1 MPPKVKKKKKT
12 KEELEEERRQA
23 EEAARA
29 AEEER
34 LRLEELEFQR
44 LEELE
49 RQRVEL
55 LATYTE
61 QENERVANEL
71 QELAPLAG
79 QRLLERNVAS
89 EARRQA
95 WEWERFLACT
105 YVPHPRDR
113 VAIAGHIRM
122 MQQASDTSVGEALA
136 ACLDCYAMIDEA
148 EQERLSAILAGDWG
162 SEAYY
167 AKEISSLLDVC
178 SRRVD
183 RVTAHVL
190 QHSDEHANEKGEVLL
205 GVNQGSLQWALWV
218 NISKNPRLKAVEMMA
233 LQMVV
238 EIPKQIALA
247 SVALRVFKTEKDEFF
262 SACRNEFM
270 AVGGVIFVDLL
281 ALPPPAKHVKHW
293 VLRQVTALAS
303 NVQRIPYPIPPAG
316 TDPAT
321 YRSEEE
327 PPPLGFAYP
336 YQQDIVLLEGAQTTV
351 GWWSPDAQAWSTE
364 GVTDITLDASS
375 SSLSFHTTH
384 IGALAVI
391 QSRALLMP
399 YASWSVRPTGGMNGR
414 TAAVTL
420 QCQTLAQPL
429 VVEVGPGYAS
439 LLSPSDIPALQPLL
453 GQQHQPEQLL
463 LALSRKGL
471 HLLPEDRDAPVC
483 GMATK
488 QRDVEVAMCD
498 DLALL
503 AGVCLIARSR
513 WNQAGAGVDECIA
526 RISEVADWEAG
537 GRTELR
543 HVERVFAKERE
554 DGERR
559 VLAVIRRGKRGV
571 AFTDALD
578 KRDQYPA
585 LPGHET
591 VESVRACFNAVYGE
605 VHASLLALMKGVTP
619 NAPALSSTSGASVG
633 NRPDSATTVQ
643 PTAGQTIPP
652 EPLLAQRLCLSADGL
667 EMVRNTD
674 PLFTQAL
681 AQMLILLRVFSF
693 S

>member
-122 MQQASDTSVGEALA
+122 MQQASDTSVADALA

-293 VLRQVTALAS
+293 VLRQVQSQSPSTIIISTTTVTTSTTSTSINTTSTNSTTNSTQSDTQVQSQSPYRVLDGSMVLSNNNTSDSVTALAS

-351 GWWSPDAQAWSTE
+351 G
-364 GVTDITLDASS
+364 
-375 SSLSFHTTH
+375 
-384 IGALAVI
+384 
-391 QSRALLMP
+391 
-399 YASWSVRPTGGMNGR
+399 
-414 TAAVTL
+414 
-420 QCQTLAQPL
+420 
-429 VVEVGPGYAS
+429 PGYAS

-483 GMATK
+483 GMAIK

-543 HVERVFAKERE
+543 QVERVFAKERE

-559 VLAVIRRGKRGV
+559 VLAVIRRGTRGV
-571 AFTDALD
+571 AFTDALN
-578 KRDQYPA
+578 KREQYPA

-619 NAPALSSTSGASVG
+619 NAPALSSTSGASAG
-633 NRPDSATTVQ
+633 NRPDSATAVQ
-643 PTAGQTIPP
+643 PTVGQTIPP